1 VDIDVF
7 VAVHRAEWERLDVL
21 TRRAR
26 QPRRM
31 SGAELDELVDLYQ
44 RTATHLSIVRS
55 RFREP
60 VLLDALSA
68 RVTRAR
74 SAVAGARDPGWRELL
89 RFVTVTFPA
98 AVWIRRWWILGAA
111 AGSLL
116 VMVGFG
122 VWIAHDAGARGSL
135 ATPARVQAL
144 CTREFSDYYRSAPA
158 GSFAAKV
165 WTNNAWVAA
174 GAIAFGGLLG
184 VPTLFLLFTNA
195 LNVGI
200 DGGLMSSCGRTPE
213 FFTLILPHGML
224 ELTAV
229 FVAAGAGLR
238 LGWRVIDP
246 GPRRRSEALAAEGR
260 GAIGIAI
267 GLVGVLAI
275 SGAIEAFVTP
285 SSLPPFLR
293 LAIGVLAE
301 LLFIGYVVRFGA
313 RAVAAAGDGPT
324 PDDLE
329 LGLDAD
335 LLPVG

>member
-1 VDIDVF
+1 
-7 VAVHRAEWERLDVL
+7 
-21 TRRAR
+21 
-26 QPRRM
+26 M

-44 RTATHLSIVRS
+44 RAATHLSIVRS

-74 SAVAGARDPGWRELL
+74 AAVAGARDPGWRELL

-98 AVWIRRWWILGAA
+98 AVWIRRWWVLGAA

-116 VMVGFG
+116 VMVGFAA
-122 VWIAHDAGARGSL
+122 WIAHDPGTRGLL
-135 ATPARVQAL
+135 APPDRVRTL

-165 WTNNAWVAA
+165 WTNNAYVAA

-184 VPTLFLLFTNA
+184 LPTLYLLFTNA
-195 LNVGI
+195 LNVGV
-200 DGGLMSSCGRTPE
+200 GGGFMASCGRTSE

-224 ELTAV
+224 ELSAV

-238 LGWRVIDP
+238 LGWRVIEP

-260 GAIGIAI
+260 GAIGIAV
-267 GLVGVLAI
+267 GLVGVLAV
-275 SGAIEAFVTP
+275 SGVIEAFVTP
-285 SSLPPFLR
+285 SPLPPFLR
-293 LAIGVLAE
+293 LAIGALAE
-301 LLFIGYVVRFGA
+301 FLFIWYVVLFGS
-313 RAVAAAGDGPT
+313 RAVAAAAGGPSA
-324 PDDLE
+324 DDLE